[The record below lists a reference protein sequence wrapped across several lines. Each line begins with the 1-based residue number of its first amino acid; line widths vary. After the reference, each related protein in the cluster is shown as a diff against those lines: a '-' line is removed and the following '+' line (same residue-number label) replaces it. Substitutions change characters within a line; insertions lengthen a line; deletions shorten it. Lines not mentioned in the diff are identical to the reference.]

1 MRRDGTRLPL
11 ARRPYSPLSHRSLIS
26 PSLFSI
32 CLFIQ
37 LYNIVLPPALR
48 SVIHANGSLPS
59 FFAWTTDPWT
69 TDWSNPKSLVRG
81 TIRGD
86 NSHGQNRASA
96 NWFKPIGNSILN
108 IGKFTDLFL
117 RQVSTNATKF
127 SHITRGQQPLRPA
140 ATRTIRLRHQWFLMS
155 SVLDPNSYSPVS

>member
-1 MRRDGTRLPL
+1 MKNPAQQLG
-11 ARRPYSPLSHRSLIS
+11 YRSLIS

-37 LYNIVLPPALR
+37 LYNIVLSPALR
-48 SVIHANGSLPS
+48 SVIYANGSLPS

-117 RQVSTNATKF
+117 RQVSKNATKF